1 MKKFIVLLLSICLLI
16 PTAACSVRPQEF
28 VYKDLALTLDSS
40 FRVLEETEKSASYAS
55 RKTMQ
60 TVTASFEEK
69 ESLSKKGYDPD
80 MTLKEYGE
88 LCLLDIL
95 EEQAENENK
104 KDTDPIEVPKT
115 AVKEKDGIVYF
126 IYTRD
131 ANDTP
136 YTCLATLHVTEEAF
150 WTVTF
155 AAPEASYDA
164 VEDDLFDM
172 ADEISFVK
180 IKA

>member
-1 MKKFIVLLLSICLLI
+1 
-16 PTAACSVRPQEF
+16 
-28 VYKDLALTLDSS
+28 
-40 FRVLEETEKSASYAS
+40 
-55 RKTMQ
+55 MQ

-69 ESLSKKGYDPD
+69 ELLSKKGYDPD

-104 KDTDPIEVPKT
+104 KDTEPVEVPKT

-126 IYTRD
+126 IYTRE

-155 AAPEASYDA
+155 AAPEASYDT
-164 VEDDLFDM
+164 VEDDLFEM
-172 ADEISFVK
+172 AGEISFVK

>member
-1 MKKFIVLLLSICLLI
+1 MKKFIVLLLCICLLI
-16 PTAACSVRPQEF
+16 PTVACSVRPKEF

-40 FRVLEETEKSASYAS
+40 FRVLEETDESVSYAS
-55 RKTMQ
+55 RKAMQ

-69 ESLSKKGYDPD
+69 EALSKKGYDPD

-88 LCLLDIL
+88 LCLLEIL
-95 EEQAENENK
+95 EEQADSNNK

-115 AVKEKDGIVYF
+115 AVKEKGGTVYF

-136 YTCLATLHVTEEAF
+136 YTCLATMHVTEEAF

-180 IKA
+180 IKG